1 MITIDE
7 NVETLLIKNL
17 GLCCHCEAQGYI
29 LGKSKVLSDIL
40 CILYTTRDKFI
51 DEGYEHEHQESCE
64 TCLVIDTLNE
74 IIEQVEK
81 LK

>member
-1 MITIDE
+1 MNKE
-7 NVETLLIKNL
+7 LKQV
-17 GLCCHCEAQGYI
+17 
-29 LGKSKVLSDIL
+29 L

-74 IIEQVEK
+74 IIEQVKK
-81 LK
+81 LR